1 MPSKDS
7 SVDVT
12 QLRKRTSKLEDV
24 SIQSYQTEMKKGRK
38 QNRRTSRN
46 YRIISDSITYV
57 YLEYQG
63 KRDNGAENT
72 SEVIR
77 TENFSN

>member
-1 MPSKDS
+1 
-7 SVDVT
+7 
-12 QLRKRTSKLEDV
+12 
-24 SIQSYQTEMKKGRK
+24 MKKGRK

-57 YLEYQG
+57 YLEYQE
-63 KRDNGAENT
+63 KRDNGAEST
-72 SEVIR
+72 FEVIR